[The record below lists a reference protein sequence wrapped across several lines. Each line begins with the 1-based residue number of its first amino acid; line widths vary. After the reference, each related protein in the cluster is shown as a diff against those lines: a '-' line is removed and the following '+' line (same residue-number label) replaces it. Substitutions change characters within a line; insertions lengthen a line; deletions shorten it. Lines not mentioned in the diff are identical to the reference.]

1 MRKDCNDWPQYKMLI
16 MNQIEGLEERQNYTE
31 QQVQSTAQDIIAL
44 QNKMALY
51 ETLAGFVPALVM
63 IVIAYLKFHDK
74 LRSEHN

>member
-1 MRKDCNDWPQYKMLI
+1 